1 MPAAMKFVFL
11 RPSLEEAAAFAAWHE
26 VHVPIVVSMGQAVL
40 YLIANISFELNN
52 LCVHVYKYR
61 PSTRPIPPPPRLCE
75 PCCACDV
82 CMQVLRIA
90 LGVERV
96 LTSTSLILF
105 LFIFV
110 SCSGSRPLGLV
121 QQSLSLNGATVH
133 PLD

>member
-61 PSTRPIPPPPRLCE
+61 PSTRPIPPPPAFANPLVHVTY
-75 PCCACDV
+75 ACK
-82 CMQVLRIA
+82 CF
-90 LGVERV
+90 E
-96 LTSTSLILF
+96 
-105 LFIFV
+105 
-110 SCSGSRPLGLV
+110 SRSV
-121 QQSLSLNGATVH
+121 WREC
-133 PLD
+133 